1 MEVFRSGNAAAFDAF
16 FSFIVSGCIGLV
28 QYWLDSGLKETPEQ
42 LASLVE
48 QIISKGLRMFQ
59 PEAGL

>member
-1 MEVFRSGNAAAFDAF
+1 MIDYLNPGDCLA
-16 FSFIVSGCIGLV
+16 
-28 QYWLDSGLKETPEQ
+28 GLKETPEQ